1 MLLLRLFL
9 LVLLLGAL
17 SPAHG
22 YALRGTTPLLRR
34 LSLPSVYTT
43 SRTNLPAFT
52 ASQAAAAAANQ
63 DGEEEDAVGVCA
75 SSSSRAENREI
86 AAIALPAVCS
96 ALIDPI
102 LSLIDT
108 AWVGAIDSKYALGAT
123 AAASELFTMA
133 FAASLALRESSSSTI
148 ARLSARCTLTSSQP
162 MALSVASYSQRVP
175 PYCASYQQ
183 PLPA

>member
-34 LSLPSVYTT
+34 LSLPSVHTT

-63 DGEEEDAVGVCA
+63 DGEEEDACVCA

-148 ARLSARCTLTSSQP
+148 ARLSARCTLTSSQ
-162 MALSVASYSQRVP
+162 LVP
-175 PYCASYQQ
+175 P
-183 PLPA
+183 P